1 MENKAITRTVLLGVA
16 TLFVVVTASYIF
28 ATIQSDSP
36 EQLVVGLQKA
46 ASSGEVEGFL
56 SGLTRESRDIVEKS
70 YADRVLL
77 RQAQTEFQKA
87 LDEKFGNGT
96 EFLPAAEDDLRSA
109 ISRIAATEVVS
120 KKEAADGSV
129 ELKLRTTVKTDS
141 DKTANIEN
149 TVAAR
154 KENGEWKLSL
164 GFPEKRLNVA
174 RIKADIERITAEVRS
189 GRYED
194 RVAAMIALDN
204 AVRAKEVK

>member
-77 RQAQTEFQKA
+77 RQAQ
-87 LDEKFGNGT
+87 T